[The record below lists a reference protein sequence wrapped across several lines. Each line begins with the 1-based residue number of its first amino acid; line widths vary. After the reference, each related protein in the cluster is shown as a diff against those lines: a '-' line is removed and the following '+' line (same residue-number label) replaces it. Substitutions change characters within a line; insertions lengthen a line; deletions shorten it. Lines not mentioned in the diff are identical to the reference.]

1 MTTQACKRRRSVCI
15 SSGSEDSGTDS
26 EVEESRLFKKSG
38 MASISSCEHRPSS
51 SNKAESMNVS
61 KTRVCRNILGKLM
74 AHPGG
79 WLFHQPVDPVLF
91 GIPDYFD
98 VIRNPMDLG
107 TVKKKLTNKSYFS
120 TDGFAA
126 DVRLTFSNA
135 MKYNPPGNQVHSVA
149 EQLNIMFDSEW
160 KLYERKWR
168 DRNLVLGQ
176 LQMKVIKARAPVNSK
191 PVISRGLVSCS
202 NSIAKKTLTDA
213 ISSKVKIKFSV
224 RGSGQ
229 TLSKGV
235 IDAPFQA
242 TGSRDG
248 SLNLP
253 IPCTKESA
261 KISKVRPSKDS
272 SQSNGNGSRSCSDTS
287 TSPLASYGLGDGS
300 YLHDEPLSPTK
311 ALRAAMLKSRFAGTI
326 VKAQQK
332 ALLDHGQQIDPAK
345 LQMEKERLEKR
356 QQEEKER
363 IEAQVKAAEAAAQFK
378 FDEEMRMKRERE
390 RKAARLALHMMKKT
404 VDIDNSDLLK
414 DLESMSK
421 KWELNPPGKLIVDF
435 VDGME
440 LPPGLGSPLE
450 RLGLF
455 MKKDLEEEVEHEME
469 DSVSP
474 SMDVDVEEGEI
485 GCCG

>member
-1 MTTQACKRRRSVCI
+1 MTTQACKRRSVYI

-26 EVEESRLFKKSG
+26 EVERSKPSKKSRVT
-38 MASISSCEHRPSS
+38 SISLCEHQPSS
-51 SNKAESMNVS
+51 NNKVKSMNTS
-61 KTRVCRNILGKLM
+61 KTRVCRTILGKLM
-74 AHPGG
+74 DHPGG

-107 TVKKKLTNKSYFS
+107 TVKKKLTNKSYFG
-120 TDGFAA
+120 TDEFAV

-135 MKYNPPGNQVHSVA
+135 MKYNPPGNQVHTVA

-168 DRNLVLGQ
+168 DRNLASEQ
-176 LQMKVIKARAPVNSK
+176 LQMKVIKARTAVNSK
-191 PVISRGLVSCS
+191 PVVSRGLVSCS
-202 NSIAKKTLTDA
+202 NSVAKKTLTDA
-213 ISSKVKIKFSV
+213 ISSKLKIKFSV

-229 TLSKGV
+229 TLSK
-235 IDAPFQA
+235 AA
-242 TGSRDG
+242 SRVG
-248 SLNLP
+248 SLNHS
-253 IPCTKESA
+253 IPCTKDSA
-261 KISKVRPSKDS
+261 KITKVQSSEHS
-272 SQSNGNGSRSCSDTS
+272 SQSIGNESRSCSDTS
-287 TSPLASYGLGDGS
+287 TSPLPSYGQGDGS
-300 YLHDEPLSPTK
+300 YIHDEPLSPTK
-311 ALRAAMLKSRFAGTI
+311 ALRAAILKRRFAGTI

-332 ALLDHGQQIDPAK
+332 ALLDHQIDPAK

-356 QQEEKER
+356 QQQEKER

-378 FDEEMRMKRERE
+378 LDEETRIKREQERE
-390 RKAARLALHMMKKT
+390 AARLALHMMKKT
-404 VDIDNSDLLK
+404 IDIDNSDFLK
-414 DLESMSK
+414 ELENMTK

-435 VDGME
+435 VDGID
-440 LPPGLGSPLE
+440 LPPDLGSPLE

-455 MKKDLEEEVEHEME
+455 MKKDLEEEVEHEMD
-469 DSVSP
+469 DSIAP

>member
-229 TLSKGV
+229 TLSK
-235 IDAPFQA
+235 ANSELPL
-242 TGSRDG
+242 
-248 SLNLP
+248 LNLVF
-253 IPCTKESA
+253 CLQESA

-272 SQSNGNGSRSCSDTS
+272 SQSN
-287 TSPLASYGLGDGS
+287 GDGS